1 MDTLQN
7 LSYNEYML
15 DWETFLE
22 HDTMVFI
29 PDIEMLKEDY
39 TSNYQILK

>member
-7 LSYNEYML
+7 LSYDEYML
-15 DWETFLE
+15 GWETFLE
-22 HDTMVFI
+22 HDTMAFI